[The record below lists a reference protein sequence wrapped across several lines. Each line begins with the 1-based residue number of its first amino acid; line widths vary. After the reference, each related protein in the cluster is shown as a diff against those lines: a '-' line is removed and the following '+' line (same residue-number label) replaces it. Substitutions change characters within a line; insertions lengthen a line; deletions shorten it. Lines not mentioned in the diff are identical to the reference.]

1 MGADA
6 PAATFGAHL
15 CAVRI
20 CFFRLLREKQYS
32 YPAQLSV
39 KGVCKGEARSPLTLF
54 CFLLQEQKEGPRG
67 ERCLLCLCKRPRPAG
82 RRNENMPRQKDRKK
96 LLPQRDRS
104 FICGGKWGASDGS
117 LYFAGTQ
124 AAGAGVDTAGSTVYN
139 CLYSSDIGLPG
150 TVRTAMGVRNLDTES
165 DALTTNFAFCHL
177 SAPPYRAI

>member
-1 MGADA
+1 M
-6 PAATFGAHL
+6 
-15 CAVRI
+15 RI
-20 CFFRLLREKQYS
+20 CPGKRIEKS
-32 YPAQLSV
+32 SCHSGTGALV
-39 KGVCKGEARSPLTLF
+39 AGV
-54 CFLLQEQKEGPRG
+54 
-67 ERCLLCLCKRPRPAG
+67 
-82 RRNENMPRQKDRKK
+82 N
-96 LLPQRDRS
+96 
-104 FICGGKWGASDGS
+104 GKASNSS